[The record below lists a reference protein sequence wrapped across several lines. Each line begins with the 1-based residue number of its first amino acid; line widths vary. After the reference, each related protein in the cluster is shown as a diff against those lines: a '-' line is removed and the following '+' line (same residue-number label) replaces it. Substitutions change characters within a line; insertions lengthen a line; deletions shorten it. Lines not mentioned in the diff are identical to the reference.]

1 MIKKNLFKT
10 MTLIVLCTMVFAGC
24 GRKKVTVDTSIQQE
38 SRAGDSKD
46 DKKKVASNQEQVTVA
61 VKDADGNTVEVAGI
75 VETKDNG
82 EKVVVVTDSDG
93 NRTEISAG
101 GFTSGDNKT
110 ITITDEK
117 ASETISS
124 AAAENKVPKADE
136 IIEIPDN
143 GNNNN
148 GSGNDGGNGSSG
160 NSDGNGSSSGS
171 NNGGSS
177 SNGSGSGNNG
187 SDNNGGNNSGNN
199 NNNNNNSGNNNGS
212 NGNTST
218 PDTPSHTH
226 NWKPVYGSPIHHEAV
241 THDEDRWVV
250 DKAAWDE
257 KQVKYIEICLTCKAG
272 FCERCKRL
280 GITNFEYGSKEEL
293 HRHQKECQDDVLEN
307 GGDSYCYRSTYREEV
322 SYIHHDEE
330 GHYET
335 VTIVDKEAWDEQ
347 VIDHYECDC
356 GETK

>member
-1 MIKKNLFKT
+1 

-101 GFTSGDNKT
+101 GFTTEENKT
-110 ITITDEK
+110 VTVTDEK
-117 ASETISS
+117 ASEAISS

-148 GSGNDGGNGSSG
+148 GSGNDSNNGSSG

-177 SNGSGSGNNG
+177 SNGGSSG
-187 SDNNGGNNSGNN
+187 SDNNGGNN
-199 NNNNNNSGNNNGS
+199 NNNNNNSGNNSGS
-212 NGNTST
+212 SSGNNGNIST

-226 NWKPVYGSPIHHEAV
+226 NWKPVYGSPIHHKAV

-257 KQVKYIEICLTCKAG
+257 AVYKNVYICRHCRDG
-272 FCERCKRL
+272 RCDRCKSL
-280 GITNFEYGSKEEL
+280 GITQYEYENIADFNAHQDACLDEDGSCFSFL
-293 HRHQKECQDDVLEN
+293 
-307 GGDSYCYRSTYREEV
+307 TYEKIDH
-322 SYIHHDEE
+322 YIHHDEE

>member
-1 MIKKNLFKT
+1 

-24 GRKKVTVDTSIQQE
+24 GRKKVTVDTNIQQE

-46 DKKKVASNQEQVTVA
+46 DKKKIASNQEQVTVA

-101 GFTSGDNKT
+101 GFTTEENKT
-110 ITITDEK
+110 VTVTDEK
-117 ASETISS
+117 ASEAISS

-136 IIEIPDN
+136 IIEIPDS

-148 GSGNDGGNGSSG
+148 DSGNGSFG

-177 SNGSGSGNNG
+177 SNGSNG
-187 SDNNGGNNSGNN
+187 SDNNGGN
-199 NNNNNNSGNNNGS
+199 NNNNNNSGNNSGS
-212 NGNTST
+212 SSGNNGNIST

-226 NWKPVYGSPIHHEAV
+226 NWKPVYTTVPHKAV
-241 THDEDRWVV
+241 THDENRWVV

-257 KQVKYIEICLTCKAG
+257 KQVKYIYVCRKCSDGRCEWCNANGRRQDIFNSVEEFYEHQDICL
-272 FCERCKRL
+272 
-280 GITNFEYGSKEEL
+280 
-293 HRHQKECQDDVLEN
+293 DN
-307 GGDSYCYRSTYREEV
+307 GGGCTNYATREKIT
-322 SYIHHDEE
+322 YIHHDEE

-335 VTIVDKEAWDEQ
+335 VTIVDKEAWDEP

>member
-148 GSGNDGGNGSSG
+148 GSGNDSNNGSSG

-177 SNGSGSGNNG
+177 SNGG
-187 SDNNGGNNSGNN
+187 SDNNGGNNNN
-199 NNNNNNSGNNNGS
+199 NNNDSGNNSGSSSGNNG
-212 NGNTST
+212 NIST

-226 NWKPVYGSPIHHEAV
+226 NWKPVYGSPIHHKAV

-257 KQVKYIEICLTCKAG
+257 AVYKNVYICRHCRDG
-272 FCERCKRL
+272 RCDRCKSL
-280 GITNFEYGSKEEL
+280 GITQYEYENIADFNAHQDACLDEDGSCFSFL
-293 HRHQKECQDDVLEN
+293 
-307 GGDSYCYRSTYREEV
+307 TYEKIDH
-322 SYIHHDEE
+322 YIHHDEE

>member
-1 MIKKNLFKT
+1 

-24 GRKKVTVDTSIQQE
+24 GRKKVTIDTSIQQE

-101 GFTSGDNKT
+101 GFTTEENKT
-110 ITITDEK
+110 VTVTDEK
-117 ASETISS
+117 ASESISS

-136 IIEIPDN
+136 IIEIPDS

-148 GSGNDGGNGSSG
+148 GSGNGSSG

-177 SNGSGSGNNG
+177 SNGGSSGNNG
-187 SDNNGGNNSGNN
+187 SDNNGGNN
-199 NNNNNNSGNNNGS
+199 NNNNNNSGNNSGS

-226 NWKPVYGSPIHHEAV
+226 NWKPVYGSPIHHKAV

-250 DKAAWDE
+250 DKPAWEE
-257 KQVKYIEICLTCKAG
+257 KQVKYIEICKHCRSG
-272 FCERCKRL
+272 SCERCAKL
-280 GITNFEYGSKEEL
+280 GITKFEYDTVEEL
-293 HRHQKECQDDVLEN
+293 DRHQYECLDE
-307 GGDSYCYRSTYREEV
+307 GGSCFSSTYREDV
-322 SYIHHDEE
+322 TYIHHDEE

-335 VTIVDKEAWDEQ
+335 VTIVDKEAWDEP

>member
-148 GSGNDGGNGSSG
+148 GSGNDSGNGSSG

-177 SNGSGSGNNG
+177 NGGSSG
-187 SDNNGGNNSGNN
+187 SDNNGGNN
-199 NNNNNNSGNNNGS
+199 NNNNNNSGNNSGS
-212 NGNTST
+212 SSGNNGNTST

-226 NWKPVYGSPIHHEAV
+226 NWKPVYTTVHHKAV

-257 KQVKYIEICLTCKAG
+257 AVTKLVYICKNCRLG
-272 FCERCKRL
+272 NCDRCKSL
-280 GITNFEYGSKEEL
+280 GIINYEYDSKDALYSHQDPCLEDGGS
-293 HRHQKECQDDVLEN
+293 C
-307 GGDSYCYRSTYREEV
+307 SFWSTERRV
-322 SYIHHDEE
+322 DHYIHHDEE
-330 GHYET
+330 GHNET
-335 VTIVDKEAWDEQ
+335 ITIVDKEAWDEQ

>member
-136 IIEIPDN
+136 IIEIPDS

-148 GSGNDGGNGSSG
+148 NNNGNNGSGSSE
-160 NSDGNGSSSGS
+160 NSGGNGSSSGS

-177 SNGSGSGNNG
+177 SNGSSSG
-187 SDNNGGNNSGNN
+187 SDNNGGNNNN

-226 NWKPVYGSPIHHEAV
+226 NWKPVYTTVHHKAV

-250 DKAAWDE
+250 DKAAWEE
-257 KQVKYIEICLTCKAG
+257 KQVKYIYICLQCKNG
-272 FCERCKRL
+272 RCKRCLDL
-280 GITNFEYGSKEEL
+280 GITNFEYDSGAALDEHQYACLDDCVDNGKE
-293 HRHQKECQDDVLEN
+293 
-307 GGDSYCYRSTYREEV
+307 GGCSNNTYREEI

-335 VTIVDKEAWDEQ
+335 VTIVDKEAWDEP

>member
-82 EKVVVVTDSDG
+82 EKVVVVTDSEG

-101 GFTSGDNKT
+101 GFTTEENKT
-110 ITITDEK
+110 VTVTDEK
-117 ASETISS
+117 ASEAISS

-136 IIEIPDN
+136 IIEIPDS

-148 GSGNDGGNGSSG
+148 GSGNDSNNGSSG

-177 SNGSGSGNNG
+177 SNGG
-187 SDNNGGNNSGNN
+187 SDNNGGNNNN
-199 NNNNNNSGNNNGS
+199 NNNDSGNNSGSSSGN

-226 NWKPVYGSPIHHEAV
+226 NWKPVYTTVHHKAV

-257 KQVKYIEICLTCKAG
+257 AVYVYMEVCNNCKPDSKNP
-272 FCERCKRL
+272 CERCRRL
-280 GITNFEYGSKEEL
+280 GIGKYAYSTLQEL
-293 HRHQKECQDDVLEN
+293 QEHQNECLDD
-307 GGDSYCYRSTYREEV
+307 GGGCMFSSTV
-322 SYIHHDEE
+322 KMLDHYIHHDEE

>member
-1 MIKKNLFKT
+1 MNKKNLFKT

-143 GNNNN
+143 NNNNN
-148 GSGNDGGNGSSG
+148 GNNGSGSSG
-160 NSDGNGSSSGS
+160 NSDGNDSSSGS

-177 SNGSGSGNNG
+177 SNGSSSG
-187 SDNNGGNNSGNN
+187 SDNNGGNNNN

-226 NWKPVYGSPIHHEAV
+226 NWKPVYTTVHHKAV

-257 KQVKYIEICLTCKAG
+257 AVYVYMEVCNNCKPDSKNP
-272 FCERCKRL
+272 CERCRRL
-280 GITNFEYGSKEEL
+280 GIGKYAYSTLQEL
-293 HRHQKECQDDVLEN
+293 QEHQNECLDD
-307 GGDSYCYRSTYREEV
+307 GGGCMFSSTV
-322 SYIHHDEE
+322 KMLDHYIHHDEE

-335 VTIVDKEAWDEQ
+335 VTIVDKEAWDEP

>member
-101 GFTSGDNKT
+101 GFTTEENKT
-110 ITITDEK
+110 VTVTDEK
-117 ASETISS
+117 ASEAISS

-136 IIEIPDN
+136 IIEIPDS

-148 GSGNDGGNGSSG
+148 GSGNDSGNGSSG

-177 SNGSGSGNNG
+177 SNGGSSG
-187 SDNNGGNNSGNN
+187 SDNNGGNN
-199 NNNNNNSGNNNGS
+199 NNNNNNSGNNSGS
-212 NGNTST
+212 SSGNNGNIST

-226 NWKPVYGSPIHHEAV
+226 NWKPVYTTVHHKAV

-257 KQVKYIEICLTCKAG
+257 AVYVYMEVCNNCKPDSKNP
-272 FCERCKRL
+272 CERCRRL
-280 GITNFEYGSKEEL
+280 GIGKYAYSTLQEL
-293 HRHQKECQDDVLEN
+293 QEHQNECLDD
-307 GGDSYCYRSTYREEV
+307 GGGCMFSSTV
-322 SYIHHDEE
+322 KMLDHYIHHDEE

-335 VTIVDKEAWDEQ
+335 VTIVDREAWDEQ

>member
-101 GFTSGDNKT
+101 GFTTEENKT
-110 ITITDEK
+110 VTVTDEK
-117 ASETISS
+117 ASEAISS

-148 GSGNDGGNGSSG
+148 GSGNDSGNGSSG

-177 SNGSGSGNNG
+177 SNGSSSGSNG
-187 SDNNGGNNSGNN
+187 SDNNGGNN
-199 NNNNNNSGNNNGS
+199 NNNNNNSGNNSGS
-212 NGNTST
+212 SSGNNGNTST

-226 NWKPVYGSPIHHEAV
+226 NWKPVYTTVHHKAV

-257 KQVKYIEICLTCKAG
+257 AVTKLVYICKNCRLG
-272 FCERCKRL
+272 NCDRCKSL
-280 GITNFEYGSKEEL
+280 GIINYEYDSKDALYSHQDPCLEDGGS
-293 HRHQKECQDDVLEN
+293 C
-307 GGDSYCYRSTYREEV
+307 SFWSTERRV
-322 SYIHHDEE
+322 DHYIHHDEE
-330 GHYET
+330 GHNET
-335 VTIVDKEAWDEQ
+335 ITIVDKEAWDEQ

>member
-1 MIKKNLFKT
+1 

-148 GSGNDGGNGSSG
+148 GSSG

-177 SNGSGSGNNG
+177 SNGGSSGNNG
-187 SDNNGGNNSGNN
+187 SDNNGGNN
-199 NNNNNNSGNNNGS
+199 NNNNNNSGNNSGS

-226 NWKPVYGSPIHHEAV
+226 NWKPVYGSPIHHKAV

-257 KQVKYIEICLTCKAG
+257 KQVKYIEICKNCMFG
-272 FCERCKRL
+272 NCERCKKL
-280 GITNFEYGSKEEL
+280 GITNFEYDTVEEL
-293 HRHQKECQDDVLEN
+293 DRHQYECLDD
-307 GGDSYCYRSTYREEV
+307 GGSCGFSTYREDV

>member
-1 MIKKNLFKT
+1 

-148 GSGNDGGNGSSG
+148 GSGNDSNNGSSG

-177 SNGSGSGNNG
+177 SNGG
-187 SDNNGGNNSGNN
+187 SDNNGGNNNN
-199 NNNNNNSGNNNGS
+199 NNNDSGNNSGSSSGNNG
-212 NGNTST
+212 NIST

-226 NWKPVYGSPIHHEAV
+226 NWKPVYTTVHHKAV

-257 KQVKYIEICLTCKAG
+257 AVYKNVYICRHCRDG
-272 FCERCKRL
+272 RCDRCKSL
-280 GITNFEYGSKEEL
+280 GITQYEYENIADFNAHQDACLDEDGSCFSFL
-293 HRHQKECQDDVLEN
+293 
-307 GGDSYCYRSTYREEV
+307 TYEKIDH
-322 SYIHHDEE
+322 YLHHDEE
-330 GHYET
+330 GHNEMI
-335 VTIVDKEAWDEQ
+335 TIVDKEAWDEQ

>member
-148 GSGNDGGNGSSG
+148 GSGNDSGNGSSG

-177 SNGSGSGNNG
+177 NGSSGGGSD
-187 SDNNGGNNSGNN
+187 SDNNGGNNNNNNSNSGNN
-199 NNNNNNSGNNNGS
+199 NNGSSSG

-226 NWKPVYGSPIHHEAV
+226 NWKPVYGSPIHHKAV

-257 KQVKYIEICLTCKAG
+257 KQVRYIEICGNCQIG
-272 FCERCKRL
+272 NCERCKKL
-280 GITNFEYGSKEEL
+280 GITNFEYDSLEALDKHQDECLDDGGS
-293 HRHQKECQDDVLEN
+293 CF
-307 GGDSYCYRSTYREEV
+307 SSTYRENV
-322 SYIHHDEE
+322 TYIHHDEE

-335 VTIVDKEAWDEQ
+335 ITIVDKEAWDEQ

>member
-136 IIEIPDN
+136 IIEIPDS

-148 GSGNDGGNGSSG
+148 DSGNGSSG

-177 SNGSGSGNNG
+177 SNGSSTGNNG
-187 SDNNGGNNSGNN
+187 SDNNGGNN
-199 NNNNNNSGNNNGS
+199 NNNSGNNSGS
-212 NGNTST
+212 SSGNNGNIST

-226 NWKPVYGSPIHHEAV
+226 NWKPVYGSPIHHKAV

-257 KQVKYIEICLTCKAG
+257 AVYKNVYICRHCRDG
-272 FCERCKRL
+272 RCDRCKSL
-280 GITNFEYGSKEEL
+280 GITQYEYENIADFNAHQDACLDEDGSCFSFL
-293 HRHQKECQDDVLEN
+293 
-307 GGDSYCYRSTYREEV
+307 TYEKIDH
-322 SYIHHDEE
+322 YIHHDEE

>member
-1 MIKKNLFKT
+1 

-101 GFTSGDNKT
+101 GFTTEENKT
-110 ITITDEK
+110 VTVTDEK
-117 ASETISS
+117 ASEAISS

-148 GSGNDGGNGSSG
+148 DSGNGSSG

-177 SNGSGSGNNG
+177 SNGSSSG
-187 SDNNGGNNSGNN
+187 SDNNGGNN
-199 NNNNNNSGNNNGS
+199 NNNNNNSGNNSGS
-212 NGNTST
+212 SSGNNGNIST

-226 NWKPVYGSPIHHEAV
+226 NWKPVYTTVPHKAV
-241 THDEDRWVV
+241 THDENRWVV
-250 DKAAWDE
+250 DKPAWNE
-257 KQVKYIEICLTCKAG
+257 KVETYVVICRHCEEG
-272 FCERCKRL
+272 SCERCNRL
-280 GITNFEYGSKEEL
+280 GITNFRYSSYEDFEIHQDECMDDGGSCFSAQSK
-293 HRHQKECQDDVLEN
+293 
-307 GGDSYCYRSTYREEV
+307 TEV
-322 SYIHHDEE
+322 SYLHHDEE

-335 VTIVDKEAWDEQ
+335 VTIVDKKAWNEQ

>member
-143 GNNNN
+143 NNNNN
-148 GSGNDGGNGSSG
+148 GNNGSGSSG

-177 SNGSGSGNNG
+177 SNGSSSG
-187 SDNNGGNNSGNN
+187 SDNNGGNNNN

-226 NWKPVYGSPIHHEAV
+226 NWKPVYTTVHHKAV

-257 KQVKYIEICLTCKAG
+257 AVYVYMEVCNNCKPDSKNP
-272 FCERCKRL
+272 CERCRRL
-280 GITNFEYGSKEEL
+280 GIGKYAYSTLQEL
-293 HRHQKECQDDVLEN
+293 QEHQNECLDD
-307 GGDSYCYRSTYREEV
+307 GGGCMFSSTV
-322 SYIHHDEE
+322 KMLDHYIHHDEE

-335 VTIVDKEAWDEQ
+335 VTIVDKEAWDEP

>member
-61 VKDADGNTVEVAGI
+61 IKDADGNTVEVAGI

-82 EKVVVVTDSDG
+82 ERVVVVTDSDG

-101 GFTSGDNKT
+101 GFTSDDNK
-110 ITITDEK
+110 IVTITDEK
-117 ASETISS
+117 ASEAISS
-124 AAAENKVPKADE
+124 AAAEDKVPKADE
-136 IIEIPDN
+136 IIEIPDS

-148 GSGNDGGNGSSG
+148 GSSNDSGNGNSG

-171 NNGGSS
+171 NNSGSS
-177 SNGSGSGNNG
+177 SG
-187 SDNNGGNNSGNN
+187 SDDNGGNNSGNN
-199 NNNNNNSGNNNGS
+199 NNNNGSSSGNND
-212 NGNTST
+212 NTST

-226 NWKPVYGSPIHHEAV
+226 NWKPVYTTVHHAAV
-241 THDEDRWVV
+241 THEEQKWVV

-257 KQVKYIEICLTCKAG
+257 KQVKTVEICKHCRAG
-272 FCERCKRL
+272 SCERCAKL
-280 GITNFEYGSKEEL
+280 GITNFEYDTVEEL
-293 HRHQKECQDDVLEN
+293 DRHQYECLDE
-307 GGDSYCYRSTYREEV
+307 GGSCFSSTYREDV
-322 SYIHHDEE
+322 TYIHHDEE

-335 VTIVDKEAWDEQ
+335 VTITDKEAWDEQ

>member
-136 IIEIPDN
+136 IIEIPD
-143 GNNNN
+143 
-148 GSGNDGGNGSSG
+148 
-160 NSDGNGSSSGS
+160 
-171 NNGGSS
+171 
-177 SNGSGSGNNG
+177 
-187 SDNNGGNNSGNN
+187 SGNN
-199 NNNNNNSGNNNGS
+199 NNNNNGNNGSGSSGNSGGSGSGSNNGGSGSDNNGGNSNNNNNSGNNSSNNNSGDNSGNNNGN

-226 NWKPVYGSPIHHEAV
+226 NWKPVYTTVHHKAV

-257 KQVKYIEICLTCKAG
+257 KQVKYIEICKHCRSG
-272 FCERCKRL
+272 SCERCAKL
-280 GITNFEYGSKEEL
+280 GITKFEYDTVEEL
-293 HRHQKECQDDVLEN
+293 DRHQYECLDE
-307 GGDSYCYRSTYREEV
+307 GGSCFSSTYREDV
-322 SYIHHDEE
+322 TYIHHDEE

>member
-1 MIKKNLFKT
+1 

-101 GFTSGDNKT
+101 GFTTEENKT
-110 ITITDEK
+110 VTVTDEK
-117 ASETISS
+117 ASEAISS

-136 IIEIPDN
+136 IIEIPDS

-148 GSGNDGGNGSSG
+148 GSGNDSGNGSSG

-177 SNGSGSGNNG
+177 SNGGSSG
-187 SDNNGGNNSGNN
+187 SDNNGGNN
-199 NNNNNNSGNNNGS
+199 NNNNNNSGNNSGS
-212 NGNTST
+212 SSGNNGNIST

-226 NWKPVYGSPIHHEAV
+226 NWKPVYGSPIHHKAV

-250 DKAAWDE
+250 DKPAWEE
-257 KQVKYIEICLTCKAG
+257 KQVKYNL
-272 FCERCKRL
+272 
-280 GITNFEYGSKEEL
+280 
-293 HRHQKECQDDVLEN
+293 
-307 GGDSYCYRSTYREEV
+307 
-322 SYIHHDEE
+322 
-330 GHYET
+330 
-335 VTIVDKEAWDEQ
+335 
-347 VIDHYECDC
+347 
-356 GETK
+356 

>member
-1 MIKKNLFKT
+1 

-148 GSGNDGGNGSSG
+148 GSGNDSNNGSSG

-177 SNGSGSGNNG
+177 NGSNGGG
-187 SDNNGGNNSGNN
+187 SDSDNNSGNN
-199 NNNNNNSGNNNGS
+199 NNNNSNSGNNNNGS
-212 NGNTST
+212 SSGNGNTST

-226 NWKPVYGSPIHHEAV
+226 NWKPVYTTVHHKAV

-257 KQVKYIEICLTCKAG
+257 AVYVYMEVCNNCKPDSKNP
-272 FCERCKRL
+272 CERCRRL
-280 GITNFEYGSKEEL
+280 GIGKYAYSTLQEL
-293 HRHQKECQDDVLEN
+293 QEHQNECLDD
-307 GGDSYCYRSTYREEV
+307 GGGCMFSSTV
-322 SYIHHDEE
+322 KMLDHYIHHDEE

>member
-82 EKVVVVTDSDG
+82 EKVVVVTDSEG

-101 GFTSGDNKT
+101 GFTTEENKT
-110 ITITDEK
+110 VTVTDEK
-117 ASETISS
+117 ASEAISS

-148 GSGNDGGNGSSG
+148 GSGNDSGNGSSG

-177 SNGSGSGNNG
+177 SNGGSSGNNG
-187 SDNNGGNNSGNN
+187 
-199 NNNNNNSGNNNGS
+199 
-212 NGNTST
+212 NTTT

-226 NWKPVYGSPIHHEAV
+226 NWKPVYGSPIHHKAV

-250 DKAAWDE
+250 DKPAWEE
-257 KQVKYIEICLTCKAG
+257 KQVKYIEICKHCRSG
-272 FCERCKRL
+272 SCERCAKL
-280 GITNFEYGSKEEL
+280 GITKFEYDTVEEL
-293 HRHQKECQDDVLEN
+293 DRHQYECLDE
-307 GGDSYCYRSTYREEV
+307 GGSCFSSTYREDV
-322 SYIHHDEE
+322 TYIHHDEE

-335 VTIVDKEAWDEQ
+335 VTIVDKEAWDEP

>member
-82 EKVVVVTDSDG
+82 EKVVVVTDSEG

-101 GFTSGDNKT
+101 GFTTEENKT
-110 ITITDEK
+110 VTVTDEK
-117 ASETISS
+117 ASEAISS

-148 GSGNDGGNGSSG
+148 GSGNDSGNGSSG

-177 SNGSGSGNNG
+177 SNGGSSGSDG
-187 SDNNGGNNSGNN
+187 SDNNGSNN
-199 NNNNNNSGNNNGS
+199 NNNNNNSGNNSGNNNGS

-226 NWKPVYGSPIHHEAV
+226 NWKPVYTTVHHEAV

-257 KQVKYIEICLTCKAG
+257 AVTKLVYICKNCRLG
-272 FCERCKRL
+272 NCDRCKSL
-280 GITNFEYGSKEEL
+280 GIINYEYDSKDALYSHQDPCLEDGGS
-293 HRHQKECQDDVLEN
+293 C
-307 GGDSYCYRSTYREEV
+307 SFWSTERRV
-322 SYIHHDEE
+322 DHYIHHDEE

-335 VTIVDKEAWDEQ
+335 VTITDKEAWNEQ

>member
-101 GFTSGDNKT
+101 GFTTEENKT
-110 ITITDEK
+110 VTVTDEK
-117 ASETISS
+117 ASEAISS

-148 GSGNDGGNGSSG
+148 GSGNDSNNGSSG

-171 NNGGSS
+171 NNGGG
-177 SNGSGSGNNG
+177 SNGSNGGGSD
-187 SDNNGGNNSGNN
+187 SDNNGGNNNNNNSNSGNN
-199 NNNNNNSGNNNGS
+199 NNGSSSG

-226 NWKPVYGSPIHHEAV
+226 NWKPVYGSPIHHKAV

-257 KQVKYIEICLTCKAG
+257 AVYKNVYICRHCRDG
-272 FCERCKRL
+272 RCDRCKSL
-280 GITNFEYGSKEEL
+280 GITQYEYENIADFNAHQDACLDEDGSCFSFL
-293 HRHQKECQDDVLEN
+293 
-307 GGDSYCYRSTYREEV
+307 TYEKIDH
-322 SYIHHDEE
+322 YIHHDEE

>member
-1 MIKKNLFKT
+1 

-148 GSGNDGGNGSSG
+148 GSGNDSNNGSSG

-177 SNGSGSGNNG
+177 SNGSSSGSNG
-187 SDNNGGNNSGNN
+187 SDNNGGNN
-199 NNNNNNSGNNNGS
+199 NNNNNNSGNNSGS
-212 NGNTST
+212 SSDNNGNTST

-226 NWKPVYGSPIHHEAV
+226 NWKPVYTTVHHKAV

-257 KQVKYIEICLTCKAG
+257 AVTKLVYICKNCRLG
-272 FCERCKRL
+272 NCDRCKSL
-280 GITNFEYGSKEEL
+280 GIINYEYDSKDALYSHQDPCLEDGGS
-293 HRHQKECQDDVLEN
+293 C
-307 GGDSYCYRSTYREEV
+307 SFWSTERRV
-322 SYIHHDEE
+322 DHYIHHDEE
-330 GHYET
+330 GHNET
-335 VTIVDKEAWDEQ
+335 ITIVDKEAWDEQ

>member
-148 GSGNDGGNGSSG
+148 GSGNDSNNGSSG

-177 SNGSGSGNNG
+177 SNGSSSGSNG
-187 SDNNGGNNSGNN
+187 SDNNGGNN
-199 NNNNNNSGNNNGS
+199 NNNNNNSGNNSGS
-212 NGNTST
+212 SSDNNGNTST

-226 NWKPVYGSPIHHEAV
+226 NWKPVYTTVHHKAV

-257 KQVKYIEICLTCKAG
+257 AVTKLVYICKNCRLG
-272 FCERCKRL
+272 NCDRCKSL
-280 GITNFEYGSKEEL
+280 GIINYEYDSKDALYSHQDPCLEDGGS
-293 HRHQKECQDDVLEN
+293 C
-307 GGDSYCYRSTYREEV
+307 SFWSTERRV
-322 SYIHHDEE
+322 DHYIHHDEE
-330 GHYET
+330 GHNET
-335 VTIVDKEAWDEQ
+335 ITIVDKEAWDEQ

>member
-1 MIKKNLFKT
+1 

-82 EKVVVVTDSDG
+82 EKVVVVTDSEG

-101 GFTSGDNKT
+101 GFTTEENKT
-110 ITITDEK
+110 VTVTDEK

-148 GSGNDGGNGSSG
+148 GSGNDSNNGSSG

-177 SNGSGSGNNG
+177 NGSNGGGSD
-187 SDNNGGNNSGNN
+187 SDNNGGNNNNNNSNSGNN
-199 NNNNNNSGNNNGS
+199 NNGSSSG

-226 NWKPVYGSPIHHEAV
+226 NWKPVYGSPIHHKAV

-257 KQVKYIEICLTCKAG
+257 AVYKNVYICRHCRDG
-272 FCERCKRL
+272 RCDRCKSL
-280 GITNFEYGSKEEL
+280 GITQYEYENIADFNAHQDACLDEDGSCFSFL
-293 HRHQKECQDDVLEN
+293 
-307 GGDSYCYRSTYREEV
+307 TYEKIDH
-322 SYIHHDEE
+322 YIHHDEE

>member
-1 MIKKNLFKT
+1 

-82 EKVVVVTDSDG
+82 EKVVVVTDSEG

-101 GFTSGDNKT
+101 GFTAEENKT
-110 ITITDEK
+110 VTVTDEK
-117 ASETISS
+117 ASEAISS

-148 GSGNDGGNGSSG
+148 GSGNDSGNGSSG

-177 SNGSGSGNNG
+177 SNGGSSGNNG
-187 SDNNGGNNSGNN
+187 SDNNGGNNNN
-199 NNNNNNSGNNNGS
+199 NNNNGGNNSGSSSGN
-212 NGNTST
+212 NGNTTT

-226 NWKPVYGSPIHHEAV
+226 NWKPVYGSPIHHKAV

-250 DKAAWDE
+250 DKPAWDE
-257 KQVKYIEICLTCKAG
+257 AVKKCVYICNNCKIG
-272 FCERCKRL
+272 NCERCKNL
-280 GITNFEYGSKEEL
+280 GITNFEYDSKSALHEHQGTCLDEDGS
-293 HRHQKECQDDVLEN
+293 CAF
-307 GGDSYCYRSTYREEV
+307 SSTVERIDY
-322 SYIHHDEE
+322 YIHHDEE

-335 VTIVDKEAWDEQ
+335 VTITDKEAWDEQ

>member
-1 MIKKNLFKT
+1 

-143 GNNNN
+143 NNNNN
-148 GSGNDGGNGSSG
+148 GNNGSGSSG
-160 NSDGNGSSSGS
+160 NSGGSGSGS

-177 SNGSGSGNNG
+177 SNGSSSGNNG
-187 SDNNGGNNSGNN
+187 SDNNGGNNSGN

-226 NWKPVYGSPIHHEAV
+226 NWKPVYTTVHHKAV

-257 KQVKYIEICLTCKAG
+257 AVTKLVYICKNCRLG
-272 FCERCKRL
+272 NCDRCKSL
-280 GITNFEYGSKEEL
+280 GIINYEYDSKDALYSHQDPCLEDGGS
-293 HRHQKECQDDVLEN
+293 C
-307 GGDSYCYRSTYREEV
+307 SFWSTERRV
-322 SYIHHDEE
+322 DHYIHHDEE

-335 VTIVDKEAWDEQ
+335 ITIVDKEAWDEQ

>member
-143 GNNNN
+143 GNNN
-148 GSGNDGGNGSSG
+148 SDSGNGSSG

-177 SNGSGSGNNG
+177 SNGGSSGN
-187 SDNNGGNNSGNN
+187 
-199 NNNNNNSGNNNGS
+199 

-226 NWKPVYGSPIHHEAV
+226 NWKPVYGSPIHHKAV

-250 DKAAWDE
+250 DKPAWDE
-257 KQVKYIEICLTCKAG
+257 KQVKYIEICKNCMFG
-272 FCERCKRL
+272 NCERCKKL
-280 GITNFEYGSKEEL
+280 GITNFEYDTVEEL
-293 HRHQKECQDDVLEN
+293 DRHQYECLDD
-307 GGDSYCYRSTYREEV
+307 GGSCGFSTYREDV

-335 VTIVDKEAWDEQ
+335 VTITDKEAWYEQ

>member
-82 EKVVVVTDSDG
+82 EKVVVVTDSEG

-101 GFTSGDNKT
+101 GFTTEENKT
-110 ITITDEK
+110 VTVTDEK
-117 ASETISS
+117 ASEAISS

-136 IIEIPDN
+136 IIEIPDS

-148 GSGNDGGNGSSG
+148 GSGNGSSG

-177 SNGSGSGNNG
+177 SNGGSSGNNG
-187 SDNNGGNNSGNN
+187 SDNNGGNN
-199 NNNNNNSGNNNGS
+199 NNNNNNSGNNSGS
-212 NGNTST
+212 SSGNNGNIST

-226 NWKPVYGSPIHHEAV
+226 NWKPVYGSPIHHKAV

-257 KQVKYIEICLTCKAG
+257 AVYVYMEVCNNCKPDSKNP
-272 FCERCKRL
+272 CERCRRL
-280 GITNFEYGSKEEL
+280 GIGKYAYSTLQEL
-293 HRHQKECQDDVLEN
+293 QEHQNECLDD
-307 GGDSYCYRSTYREEV
+307 GGGCMFSSTV
-322 SYIHHDEE
+322 KMLDHYIHHDEE

>member
-1 MIKKNLFKT
+1 
-10 MTLIVLCTMVFAGC
+10 MVFAGC

-101 GFTSGDNKT
+101 GFTTEENKT
-110 ITITDEK
+110 VTVTDEK
-117 ASETISS
+117 ASESISS

-136 IIEIPDN
+136 IIEIPDS

-148 GSGNDGGNGSSG
+148 GSGNGSSG

-177 SNGSGSGNNG
+177 SNGGSSGNNG
-187 SDNNGGNNSGNN
+187 SDNNGGNN
-199 NNNNNNSGNNNGS
+199 NNNNNNSGNNSGS

-226 NWKPVYGSPIHHEAV
+226 NWKPVYGSPIHHKAV

-250 DKAAWDE
+250 DKPAWEE
-257 KQVKYIEICLTCKAG
+257 KQVKYIEICKHCRSG
-272 FCERCKRL
+272 SCERCAKL
-280 GITNFEYGSKEEL
+280 GITKFEYDTVEEL
-293 HRHQKECQDDVLEN
+293 DRHQYECLDE
-307 GGDSYCYRSTYREEV
+307 GGSCFSSTYREDV
-322 SYIHHDEE
+322 TYIHHDEE

-335 VTIVDKEAWDEQ
+335 VTIVDKEAWDEP

>member
-1 MIKKNLFKT
+1 

-101 GFTSGDNKT
+101 GFTAEENKT
-110 ITITDEK
+110 VTVTDEK
-117 ASETISS
+117 ASEAISS

-148 GSGNDGGNGSSG
+148 GSGNDSGNGSSG

-177 SNGSGSGNNG
+177 SNGSSSGSNG
-187 SDNNGGNNSGNN
+187 SDNNGGINN
-199 NNNNNNSGNNNGS
+199 NNNNNGGNNSGSSSGN

-226 NWKPVYGSPIHHEAV
+226 NWKPVYGSPIHHKAV

-257 KQVKYIEICLTCKAG
+257 AVTKLVYICKNCRLG
-272 FCERCKRL
+272 NCDRCKSL
-280 GITNFEYGSKEEL
+280 GIINYEYDSKDALYSHQDPCLEDGGS
-293 HRHQKECQDDVLEN
+293 C
-307 GGDSYCYRSTYREEV
+307 SFWSTERRV
-322 SYIHHDEE
+322 DHYIHHDEE
-330 GHYET
+330 GHNET
-335 VTIVDKEAWDEQ
+335 ITIVDKEAWDEQ

>member
-24 GRKKVTVDTSIQQE
+24 GRKKVTVDTRIQQE

-82 EKVVVVTDSDG
+82 EKIVVVTDSDG

-148 GSGNDGGNGSSG
+148 GSGNDSNNGSSG

-177 SNGSGSGNNG
+177 SNGGSSGNNG
-187 SDNNGGNNSGNN
+187 SDNNGGNN
-199 NNNNNNSGNNNGS
+199 NNNSGNNSGS

-226 NWKPVYGSPIHHEAV
+226 NWKPVYGSPIHHKAV

-250 DKAAWDE
+250 DKPAWDE
-257 KQVKYIEICLTCKAG
+257 KVETYVVICRHCEEG
-272 FCERCKRL
+272 SCERCNRL
-280 GITNFEYGSKEEL
+280 GITNFRYSSYEDFEIHQDECMDDGGSCFSAQSK
-293 HRHQKECQDDVLEN
+293 
-307 GGDSYCYRSTYREEV
+307 TEV
-322 SYIHHDEE
+322 SYLHHDEE
-330 GHYET
+330 GHNEMI
-335 VTIVDKEAWDEQ
+335 TIVDKEAWDEQ

>member
-1 MIKKNLFKT
+1 

-46 DKKKVASNQEQVTVA
+46 DKKKVASNKEQVTVA

-101 GFTSGDNKT
+101 GFTTEGNKT
-110 ITITDEK
+110 VTVTDEK

-124 AAAENKVPKADE
+124 AASENKVPKADE

-148 GSGNDGGNGSSG
+148 DSGNGSSG
-160 NSDGNGSSSGS
+160 NSGGNGSLSGS

-177 SNGSGSGNNG
+177 SNGSGSG
-187 SDNNGGNNSGNN
+187 SDNNGGN
-199 NNNNNNSGNNNGS
+199 NNNNNNSGNNNGSNNGS

-226 NWKPVYGSPIHHEAV
+226 NWRPVYTTVHHEAV

-257 KQVKYIEICLTCKAG
+257 AVKKCVYICNNCKIG
-272 FCERCKRL
+272 NCERCKNL
-280 GITNFEYGSKEEL
+280 GITNFEYDSGAALDEHQYTCLDEDGS
-293 HRHQKECQDDVLEN
+293 CAF
-307 GGDSYCYRSTYREEV
+307 SSTVERIDH
-322 SYIHHDEE
+322 YIHHDEE

-335 VTIVDKEAWDEQ
+335 VTITDKEAWDEQ

-356 GETK
+356 GGTK

>member
-82 EKVVVVTDSDG
+82 EKVVVVTDSEG

-101 GFTSGDNKT
+101 GFTTEENKT
-110 ITITDEK
+110 VTVTDEK
-117 ASETISS
+117 ASEAISS

-136 IIEIPDN
+136 IIEIPDR

-148 GSGNDGGNGSSG
+148 DSGIGSSG

-177 SNGSGSGNNG
+177 SNGSSTGSSG
-187 SDNNGGNNSGNN
+187 SDNNGGNN
-199 NNNNNNSGNNNGS
+199 NNNNNNSGNNSGS
-212 NGNTST
+212 SSGNNGNTST

-226 NWKPVYGSPIHHEAV
+226 NWKPVYTTVHHKAV

-257 KQVKYIEICLTCKAG
+257 AVTKLVYICKNCRLG
-272 FCERCKRL
+272 NCDRCKSL
-280 GITNFEYGSKEEL
+280 GIINYEYDSKDALYSHQDPCLEDGGS
-293 HRHQKECQDDVLEN
+293 C
-307 GGDSYCYRSTYREEV
+307 SFWSTERRV
-322 SYIHHDEE
+322 DHYIHHDEE
-330 GHYET
+330 GHNET
-335 VTIVDKEAWDEQ
+335 ITIVDKEAWDEQ

>member
-1 MIKKNLFKT
+1 

-148 GSGNDGGNGSSG
+148 GSGNDSNNGSSG

-177 SNGSGSGNNG
+177 SNGSSSGSNG
-187 SDNNGGNNSGNN
+187 SDNNGGNN
-199 NNNNNNSGNNNGS
+199 NNNNNNSGNNRGS
-212 NGNTST
+212 SSDNNGNTST

-226 NWKPVYGSPIHHEAV
+226 NWKPVYGSPIHHKAV

-257 KQVKYIEICLTCKAG
+257 AVYKNVYICRHCRDG
-272 FCERCKRL
+272 RCDRCKSL
-280 GITNFEYGSKEEL
+280 GITQYEYENIADFNAHQDACLDEDGSCFSFL
-293 HRHQKECQDDVLEN
+293 
-307 GGDSYCYRSTYREEV
+307 TYEKIDH
-322 SYIHHDEE
+322 YIHHDEE

>member
-1 MIKKNLFKT
+1 

-136 IIEIPDN
+136 IIEIPDS

-148 GSGNDGGNGSSG
+148 NNNGNNGSGSSG
-160 NSDGNGSSSGS
+160 NSG
-171 NNGGSS
+171 
-177 SNGSGSGNNG
+177 GSGSGNNG
-187 SDNNGGNNSGNN
+187 SDNNGGNS
-199 NNNNNNSGNNNGS
+199 NNNNNSNNNSGGNNGS
-212 NGNTST
+212 NSGSSSGNNGNTST
-218 PDTPSHTH
+218 PDIPSHTH
-226 NWKPVYGSPIHHEAV
+226 KWKPVYTTVHHEAV

-257 KQVKYIEICLTCKAG
+257 AVYVYMEVCNNCKPDSKNP
-272 FCERCKRL
+272 CERCRRL
-280 GITNFEYGSKEEL
+280 GIGKYAYSTLQEL
-293 HRHQKECQDDVLEN
+293 QEHQNECLDD
-307 GGDSYCYRSTYREEV
+307 GGGCMFSSTV
-322 SYIHHDEE
+322 KMLDHYIHHDEE

-335 VTIVDKEAWDEQ
+335 VTITDKKAWDEQ